1 MYKRRIT
8 QWGWQKRKRHNSV
21 AATKRNDLP
30 QNDSVKTSS
39 RSMTRQEETE
49 HSTENRTPIRENET
63 HTTPATTAVAVPPPP
78 ATGISLAIPYCPKD
92 PHSLRVPNALLQT
105 IRNYVLGSLEAGVF
119 VMSTESTR
127 LVQCITSSKPDG
139 DHLTNLKEVLFL
151 HYAACSLID
160 QGSFSEARAVLDKAF
175 TKVNKIVLAE
185 HPETIGTILTLVLYL
200 RARKRP
206 EISRLLLTQL
216 ANIARV
222 YHSTEHPLIR
232 VCQVFVSLDAGQC
245 DQLMALFHKLTHN
258 LLHSVGTECYYCYR
272 SQENKGRAFAM
283 LTSNTY
289 GNHYPANP
297 VGSRSQWSSLL
308 RESLG
313 YVGKFDMA
321 GRIALLFLSDH
332 CGGCSLDKLP
342 QCQNDLPHAT
352 CQWPQCATETRMNPG
367 P

>member
-8 QWGWQKRKRHNSV
+8 QWGWQKRKRHSS
-21 AATKRNDLP
+21 ATATKRNDVP
-30 QNDSVKTSS
+30 QTTCTDKASQSTVQQK
-39 RSMTRQEETE
+39 ETE
-49 HSTENRTPIRENET
+49 YPRVTRAQTQENAT
-63 HTTPATTAVAVPPPP
+63 HAVPAMKTIAAPSRP
-78 ATGISLAIPYCPKD
+78 ASHVSSAIPYCPKD
-92 PHSLRVPNALLQT
+92 PQTLRIPDVLLQT

-119 VMSTESTR
+119 VMSNEKTK

-160 QGSFSEARAVLDKAF
+160 QGSFAEARAALDEAF

-222 YHSTEHPLIR
+222 YLNTEHPLIR
-232 VCQVFVSLDAGQC
+232 ICQVFVSLDARQC
-245 DQLMALFHKLTHN
+245 DQLMELFHKLTHD
-258 LLHSVGTECYYCYR
+258 LLHSIGTECYYCYR
-272 SQENKGRAFAM
+272 NEENKQRAFAM

-297 VGSRSQWSSLL
+297 VGSRSEWSSLL
-308 RESLG
+308 SESLH

-332 CGGCSLDKLP
+332 CGGCSLDSLP
-342 QCQNDLPHAT
+342 PCRNDFPHET
-352 CQWPQCATETRMNPG
+352 CRWPQCAVETRMNMEA
-367 P
+367 